1 MIFIGIDLA
10 WTYKNETGICILSDQ
25 GEVLNL
31 SSDHY
36 SDDDLVDLIKTYA
49 NEDIAIGIDAP
60 LVVNNEKGSRP
71 AEGAF
76 MRHKIHGHHL
86 SVFAV
91 SRSYLMRTYKVIR
104 GEVLMKKIQEAIPKM
119 SFDKEIKE
127 GQSTFFETFPS
138 GICAGMF
145 PEIYPVK
152 YKIKGKVPYETT
164 YKEML
169 RMLDRFDGLERE
181 DLISHIGLEEERAN
195 LRKKSHKHLEDMVDA
210 FLCAYAGYGMYKG
223 FAKTL
228 TYGSLEEGMIMMPE
242 VDLIDNELSKN

>member
-10 WTYKNETGICILSDQ
+10 WTYKNETGICILSDE
-25 GEVLNL
+25 GDVLNL

-49 NEDIAIGIDAP
+49 DEDIAIGIDAP
-60 LVVNNEKGSRP
+60 LVVNNEKGSRS

-76 MRHKIHGHHL
+76 MRHKVHGHHL

-104 GEVLMKKIQEAIPKM
+104 GEVLMNKIREAIPRVK
-119 SFDKEIKE
+119 FDKEIKE
-127 GQSTFFETFPS
+127 GQSTIFETFPS

-145 PEIYPVK
+145 PDIYPVK

-169 RMLDRFDGLERE
+169 RILDRFDDLERE
-181 DLISHIGLEEERAN
+181 HHISPIGLIEERAD
-195 LRKKSHKHLEDMVDA
+195 LRKKRINIWR
-210 FLCAYAGYGMYKG
+210 
-223 FAKTL
+223 TW
-228 TYGSLEEGMIMMPE
+228 
-242 VDLIDNELSKN
+242 

>member
-10 WTYKNETGICILSDQ
+10 WTYKNETGVCILSDN

-31 SSDHY
+31 SSAHY
-36 SDDDLVDLIKTYA
+36 SDDDLVNLIKPYA
-49 NEDIAIGIDAP
+49 NEALAIGIDAP

-91 SRSYLMRTYKVIR
+91 SRSYLTRTYKVIR
-104 GEVLMKKIQEAIPKM
+104 GEVLMKKIKEAIPKIQ
-119 SFDKEIKE
+119 FAKEIKE
-127 GQSTFFETFPS
+127 GQSTIFETFPS

-152 YKIKGKVPYETT
+152 YKIKAKIPYETT
-164 YKEML
+164 YEEML
-169 RMLDRFDGLERE
+169 RILDRLDGLERE
-181 DLISHIGLEEERAN
+181 HLIRHIGLKEERGH
-195 LRKKSHKHLEDMVDA
+195 LRKKTHKHLEDMVDA

-228 TYGSLEEGMIMMPE
+228 TYGSIEEGMIMMPE
-242 VDLIDNELSKN
+242 IDVVSIKL